1 MKTTVITLL
10 IFSVFF
16 GCVEKRKDEVNECTK
31 AQNIK
36 DSLEHQV
43 EVLPP
48 LPPVEIKYYA
58 IDNRDSILQ
67 IDKYFNDS
75 QLKIILAINRIDFA
89 KLYGAEKLAIP
100 DTFLFDLRYYSP
112 YPDSIQ
118 LLDSVNKIMLISY
131 PAQAVGMYEKGRLV
145 RWMPTSMGKESTPT
159 PTGLLH
165 TNWKSKK
172 TNSTDDSS
180 WVLKWYFNLD
190 NFRGV
195 SLHQYELPGH
205 PASHA
210 CMRLYEGDAEW
221 LYYWAEQWKL
231 DSAQLKILAYGT
243 PVIIFGNYN
252 FSQAP
257 PWYSLPSNPKQV
269 TISDNTLSTEINKY
283 LPLILKRQADRD
295 SFILSRDTVVV
306 Q

>member
-1 MKTTVITLL
+1 MKFKFIILSILCVFYGCKEKSNDKVVKNSKEAKSTT
-10 IFSVFF
+10 
-16 GCVEKRKDEVNECTK
+16 
-31 AQNIK
+31 
-36 DSLEHQV
+36 DSLASKKVPQ
-43 EVLPP
+43 PP
-48 LPPVEIKYYA
+48 LQIKYYA
-58 IDNRDSILQ
+58 VRDKDSILQ

-89 KLYGAEKLAIP
+89 KLYGAEMLSIP
-100 DTFLFDLRYYSP
+100 DTFLYNLKYYSP

-118 LLDSVNKIMLISY
+118 LLDSVYKIMLVSY
-131 PAQAVGMYEKGRLV
+131 PAQAIGMYEKGKLI
-145 RWMPTSMGKESTPT
+145 RWMPTSMGKKSTPT
-159 PTGLLH
+159 PTGLFH
-165 TNWKSKK
+165 ANWKSKQ

-210 CMRLYEGDAEW
+210 CMRLYDEDAEW

-231 DSAQLKILAYGT
+231 DSAQVKILAYGT
-243 PVIIFGNYN
+243 PVIIFGNYD
-252 FSQAP
+252 FDQLP

-269 TISDNTLSTEINKY
+269 EILPDILSVEINKY
-283 LPLILKRQADRD
+283 LPTILKRQADRD
-295 SFILSRDTVVV
+295 SFIYSKDTLAK